1 MKHRYEL
8 PLFSFYDHTG
18 VVRHL
23 EQMARRGWRLDKL
36 GGILWR
42 YQPMEPRRLQYALVY
57 FPEVSGFEPNKPEGH
72 SRMEELCAG
81 TGWTLAATAGKYQ
94 VYYNEDPDA
103 VPLETDPGTQVAVI
117 HRTMKRNFIPSYLI
131 LAVTAVLQLVMQI
144 TDLNKDYGVWYSGK
158 AYYFSGFA
166 WMMLPAWS
174 VLLVVYLLE
183 LGRYFH
189 WYRKAKARA
198 GEGLYTPSP
207 HSRWVQLLA
216 ILLLFLLVL
225 SWTTTGQMIGFVF
238 AILGAVLLAVV
249 LAVGASKLLK
259 AAGASAKINQLVT
272 IGVACVLSL
281 GFVMGVANLTIQSRN
296 SRTEIDPVLPLRLE
310 DLGYAADRHT
320 LRSDIRQSP
329 LLQWTEYHQW
339 PDLHQAGSVHPRLDY
354 LIVDVKFQPLW
365 DLCLRDYLKKG
376 ARTVDAAPWGAQ
388 QVWQMET
395 EFRAEYLLCW
405 DDRIVYVELEEV
417 PDDAQKAIIGEKLKP

>member
-131 LAVTAVLQLVMQI
+131 LAVTAVLHLVMQI

-207 HSRWVQLLA
+207 P
-216 ILLLFLLVL
+216 FP
-225 SWTTTGQMIGFVF
+225 
-238 AILGAVLLAVV
+238 
-249 LAVGASKLLK
+249 VGAASGNPSFVP
-259 AAGASAKINQLVT
+259 AGAFLDDDGADDRVRLCHTGSGFAGRGVGGGRFQIAEGCRSIGKNQP
-272 IGVACVLSL
+272 A
-281 GFVMGVANLTIQSRN
+281 
-296 SRTEIDPVLPLRLE
+296 
-310 DLGYAADRHT
+310 GYHRCG
-320 LRSDIRQSP
+320 LRSVVGIRDGGCQSHHP
-329 LLQWTEYHQW
+329 KQKQ
-339 PDLHQAGSVHPRLDY
+339 PDGN
-354 LIVDVKFQPLW
+354 
-365 DLCLRDYLKKG
+365 
-376 ARTVDAAPWGAQ
+376 
-388 QVWQMET
+388 
-395 EFRAEYLLCW
+395 
-405 DDRIVYVELEEV
+405 
-417 PDDAQKAIIGEKLKP
+417 

>member
-1 MKHRYEL
+1 
-8 PLFSFYDHTG
+8 
-18 VVRHL
+18 
-23 EQMARRGWRLDKL
+23 
-36 GGILWR
+36 
-42 YQPMEPRRLQYALVY
+42 
-57 FPEVSGFEPNKPEGH
+57 
-72 SRMEELCAG
+72 
-81 TGWTLAATAGKYQ
+81 
-94 VYYNEDPDA
+94 
-103 VPLETDPGTQVAVI
+103 
-117 HRTMKRNFIPSYLI
+117 
-131 LAVTAVLQLVMQI
+131 
-144 TDLNKDYGVWYSGK
+144 
-158 AYYFSGFA
+158 
-166 WMMLPAWS
+166 
-174 VLLVVYLLE
+174 
-183 LGRYFH
+183 
-189 WYRKAKARA
+189 
-198 GEGLYTPSP
+198 
-207 HSRWVQLLA
+207 
-216 ILLLFLLVL
+216 
-225 SWTTTGQMIGFVF
+225 
-238 AILGAVLLAVV
+238 
-249 LAVGASKLLK
+249 
-259 AAGASAKINQLVT
+259 
-272 IGVACVLSL
+272 
-281 GFVMGVANLTIQSRN
+281 MGVANLTTQSRN